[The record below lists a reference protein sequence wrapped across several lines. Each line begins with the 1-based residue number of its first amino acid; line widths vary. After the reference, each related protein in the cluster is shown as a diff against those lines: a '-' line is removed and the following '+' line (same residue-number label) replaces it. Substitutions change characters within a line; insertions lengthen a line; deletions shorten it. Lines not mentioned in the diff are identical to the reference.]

1 MKEEESEWWCHRL
14 TAIVLTPRS
23 PPLPAQ
29 GAPNS
34 PSSSTRVPG
43 TGVWGRDLEERGARP
58 ASDPAKLLVLAG
70 QAERGNGKGG
80 QLKSLKGQGGQA
92 GEP

>member
-1 MKEEESEWWCHRL
+1 MVVPSPYCHRANS
-14 TAIVLTPRS
+14 TQSPTSGPRS
-23 PPLPAQ
+23 SQ
-29 GAPNS
+29 FS
-34 PSSSTRVPG
+34 QQQHKRVPG

-80 QLKSLKGQGGQA
+80 QLKSLKGKGGQA